1 MYAMYNTDPRMT
13 LVTVYESGKQ
23 RDKEA
28 QVTSFMTDLCMQIR
42 CNKVY
47 ESLKLSK

>member
-1 MYAMYNTDPRMT
+1 MYNTDPRIT
-13 LVTVYESGKQ
+13 LVTVFESGKQ
-23 RDKEA
+23 KDKEA
-28 QVTSFMTDLCMQIR
+28 HVTSFMTDLALQIR